1 MFPAQRNVMSG
12 ANRGCAMKEHL
23 SLEQIIR
30 TRRSVRSFDSRAI
43 EPEKLNRVLELATH
57 APSANNVQPWQ
68 FIAVEDE
75 TRRKDLARLTT
86 GQLWIAEAPTIVVCC
101 GQRYLDRWS
110 WLAEKMYLVDTA
122 IAIDHLTLA
131 ARAEGLGTCWVG
143 AFDDRGHAGMKKLL
157 GIPDGLDIVALMPIG
172 YPTDGDQAFQDTARR
187 KPVEATVSRE
197 RYEGS

>member
-1 MFPAQRNVMSG
+1 MYG
-12 ANRGCAMKEHL
+12 ANRGYAMKEHL
-23 SLEQIIR
+23 SLEQTIR
-30 TRRSVRSFDSRAI
+30 TRRSVRSFDTRPI
-43 EPEKLNRVLELATH
+43 EPEKLNRVLELATR

-68 FIAVEDE
+68 FIVVEDE
-75 TRRKDLARLTT
+75 ARRRDLARLTT
-86 GQLWIAEAPTIVVCC
+86 GQMWVAEAPTIVVCC

-110 WLAEKMYLVDTA
+110 WLAEKMYLVDTT

-157 GIPDGLDIVALMPIG
+157 GIPDGLDIVALAPIG
-172 YPTDGDQAFQDTARR
+172 YPADGDQAFQDTARR
-187 KPVEATVSRE
+187 KPMEATVSRE